1 MNVQG
6 YPLGLGRLIA
16 LLVLIAVFVLWL
28 SGHAA
33 NDDVVYALV
42 GALAVA
48 MLVP

>member
-1 MNVQG
+1 MNIQG

-33 NDDVVYALV
+33 TDDVVYALTA
-42 GALAVA
+42 ALAVA
-48 MLVP
+48 LLVP